1 VRHPEKQFEKKD
13 IEEEERRV
21 KTLRFLVDFTLA
33 YLAQT
38 KLPLEEAQ
46 AMVAGVKKQA
56 LLLFPEKEETFD
68 LIYLPR
74 FQRLLRDKYRLH

>member
-1 VRHPEKQFEKKD
+1 MRQPEKQFEKQD

-46 AMVAGVKKQA
+46 AVVAGVKKQA

-74 FQRLLRDKYRLH
+74 FQRLLRDKYQLH